1 MVQMNPPARV
11 GKVSLGF
18 GIAAGIASSAI
29 GVGLIARAESAFGT
43 VWSALFVVLGAVSII
58 GVVAASRRAHR
69 GHPVLRRSATV
80 TLVLLAAWCATAG
93 VVGTIQENW
102 IWGVLM
108 AFPFAYLIR
117 ALRGV
122 ARAEAQRRAG

>member
-1 MVQMNPPARV
+1 MSPPARV

-18 GIAAGIASSAI
+18 GIATGIASSAV
-29 GVGLIARAESAFGT
+29 GVGLIAGAESAFGT
-43 VWSALFVVLGAVSII
+43 VWSALFVVLGAVAII
-58 GVVAASRRAHR
+58 GVVVSSRRVDR
-69 GHPVLRRSATV
+69 GHPVLRRSASV

-93 VVGTIQENW
+93 VVGTIEESW
-102 IWGVLM
+102 VWGVMM

-122 ARAEAQRRAG
+122 ARADAH